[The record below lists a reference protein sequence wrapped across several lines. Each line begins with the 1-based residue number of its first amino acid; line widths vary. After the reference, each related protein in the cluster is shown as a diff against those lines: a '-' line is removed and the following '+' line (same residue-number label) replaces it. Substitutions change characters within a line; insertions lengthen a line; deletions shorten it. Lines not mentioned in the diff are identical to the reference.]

1 MATQLRELRDAIDQI
16 DRGIVELLAKRLCLV
31 MSVGDYKRANAL
43 PIYDAERERDL
54 LARVAN
60 AAPSPLEPA
69 MAQRIFQC
77 VIQESRELEKRHVDR
92 KELER
97 KEAERKAVERK

>member
-1 MATQLRELRDAIDQI
+1 MAAAQLRELRDQIDAID
-16 DRGIVELLAKRLCLV
+16 RNIVELLAQRLRLV
-31 MSVGDYKRANAL
+31 MRVGEYKRANNLA
-43 PIYDAERERDL
+43 IYDAERERDL

-77 VIQESRELEKRHVDR
+77 VIQESRD
-92 KELER
+92 LER
-97 KEAERKAVERK
+97 RHVERK

>member
-1 MATQLRELRDAIDQI
+1 MAAAELRQLRDEIDEI
-16 DRGIVELLAKRLCLV
+16 DEAIVELLARRLRLV
-31 MSVGDYKRANAL
+31 MKVGEYKRANGLAV
-43 PIYDAERERDL
+43 YDAERERDL

-77 VIQESRELEKRHVDR
+77 VIQESRDLEKRHV
-92 KELER
+92 ER
-97 KEAERKAVERK
+97 T

>member
-1 MATQLRELRDAIDQI
+1 MAAAQLRELRDQI
-16 DRGIVELLAKRLCLV
+16 DGIDRNILELLAQRLRLV
-31 MSVGDYKRANAL
+31 IRVGDYKRANNL

-60 AAPSPLEPA
+60 AAPIPLEPA

-77 VIQESRELEKRHVDR
+77 VIQESRDLEKRHV
-92 KELER
+92 ER
-97 KEAERKAVERK
+97 K